1 MFDAD
6 NLMKIKTEIIREE
19 GFSPYAYSDSLGY
32 MTIGYGRCI
41 DKRKGPGISRYEAG
55 VLLENNIR
63 AALIFLK
70 QEISFFDSLPDGVAR
85 ALVNMAY
92 QLGVAGVLKF
102 KKMLAALEK
111 KDWKE
116 AAAQALDSEWAK
128 QTPERA
134 KRMAEMIGAGL

>member
-1 MFDAD
+1 MIDAD
-6 NLMKIKTEIIREE
+6 NIKEIKDEIIREE
-19 GFSPYAYSDSLGY
+19 GFRPYAYPDSLGY
-32 MTIGYGRCI
+32 MTIGYGRCV
-41 DKRKGPGISRYEAG
+41 DRRKGPGLTRSEADF
-55 VLLENNIR
+55 LLENNVR
-63 AALIFLK
+63 AALIFLR
-70 QEISFFDSLPDGVAR
+70 QEVAFFDSLPDGVAR

-92 QLGVAGVLKF
+92 QIGVAGVLKF

-134 KRMAEMIGAGL
+134 RRMAEMIGAGL

>member
-1 MFDAD
+1 MFEIE
-6 NLMKIKTEIIREE
+6 KIKEIKAEIISEE

-41 DKRKGPGISRYEAG
+41 DKRKGSGISRYEAG
-55 VLLENNIR
+55 VLLENDIR

-70 QEISFFDSLPDGVAR
+70 QDISFFDSLPDGVAR

-92 QLGVAGVLKF
+92 QLGLAGVLRF
-102 KKMLAALEK
+102 KKMLAAMEK

-128 QTPERA
+128 QTPARA
-134 KRMAEMIGAGL
+134 KRIASMIEAGL